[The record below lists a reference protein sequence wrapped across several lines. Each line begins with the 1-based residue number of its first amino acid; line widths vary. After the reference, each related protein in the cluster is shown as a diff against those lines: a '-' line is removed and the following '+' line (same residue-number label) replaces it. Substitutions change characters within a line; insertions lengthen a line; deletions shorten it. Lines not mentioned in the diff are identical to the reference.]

1 LELLNLNKMATRKTM
16 KRYDDGGDTPSYKE
30 QKKKAKQD
38 QKLAAITAKTE
49 RIKAGTEPSTYEKV
63 SNITGNVANTVGSVA
78 EGVKAVSDARRGANS
93 GGPGGMR
100 KGGSVKRK
108 MQKGGSIATIKS
120 GAKQVARGVKDGIK
134 DSIKGAKTVA
144 KKAVKNSLEY
154 KAYKAAGRTAKSI
167 DDKIE
172 KRYPNYT
179 GKGSLYDGAKQ
190 GIKALLGYKTGGMV
204 NPNAKVSKQTNPG
217 SKGVKS
223 GVNPRATASKV
234 ARGRVGGT
242 SVAPKRAMPKAQYGM
257 SMRKK

>member
-1 LELLNLNKMATRKTM
+1 MATRKTM
-16 KRYDDGGDTPSYKE
+16 KRYDDGGTPSYRD
-30 QKKKAKQD
+30 QKKDAKQQ
-38 QKLAAITAKTE
+38 QKLAAINAKTE

-63 SNITGNVANTVGSVA
+63 SNIAGKVADTAGSVA
-78 EGVKAVSDARRGANS
+78 EGVKAVSDAKRGS
-93 GGPGGMR
+93 TMGGPGFR
-100 KGGSVKRK
+100 KGGSTKRK
-108 MQKGGSIATIKS
+108 MQKGGPVSTIKS
-120 GAKQVARGVKDGIK
+120 GAKQIARGVKDGIK
-134 DSIKGAKTVA
+134 DTMKGAKNVA
-144 KKAVKNSLEY
+144 KKAVKNSIEY

-167 DDKIE
+167 DDKLE

-204 NPNAKVSKQTNPG
+204 NPNAKVSKQTVPG

-223 GVNPRATASKV
+223 GVNPKATASKV